1 MTWTLIFALAAGAYA
16 CKLIGFFVLG
26 RSRLPAVVERCLGL
40 IPAAL
45 VAALVAKDTFSVGH
59 TLQIDA
65 RVAGVAAAMVAV
77 WRRAPFV
84 VVIVVGAGVTALV
97 RQLA

>member
-1 MTWTLIFALAAGAYA
+1 MSWAFVFALAAGAFTFKA
-16 CKLIGFFVLG
+16 LGFFVLG
-26 RSRLPAVVERCLGL
+26 RSTLPAPVERCLAL

-45 VAALVAKDTFSVGH
+45 VAALVMKDTFSVGQ

-65 RVAGVAAAMVAV
+65 RAAGVAAATIAV

-84 VVIVVGAGVTALV
+84 LVIALGAGVTALV
-97 RQLA
+97 RQL